1 MASLGSYKSTI
12 VRASIHP
19 VFGLLDRVAPALG
32 ARLVVRIWF
41 RIPRGMPLVEPTGTP
56 FEVRWRGRTVRGQV
70 WGEGAP
76 VYLVHGW
83 GGNGDQMRHFVEPLV
98 AAGHRVVAYD
108 GPSHGRSDPGQHG
121 PETSDAVE
129 LGQAL
134 DTVVAEFGPARAIV
148 AHSLGTLAVLLAL
161 RDGWFTT
168 ERVVLVAPVDGVPWF
183 TAYFRRLLGFGDRT
197 QRHAERLV
205 ETRTGYRPEELQ
217 TRLLAD
223 RPDLPEAL
231 VVQDLDDRSVGTGLA
246 RELVAGWP
254 GAAYLET
261 RGLGH
266 NRVLADPR
274 VVASVVGFVT
284 DERGAV
290 NAVDELA
297 S

>member
-1 MASLGSYKSTI
+1 MASSVLQKSTI
-12 VRASIHP
+12 VRA
-19 VFGLLDRVAPALG
+19 VTLRGFGLLDRVAPRLG
-32 ARLVVRIWF
+32 ARLVMRIWF

-56 FEVRWRGRTVRGQV
+56 FEVRWLGRTIRGQV
-70 WGEGAP
+70 WGDGAP

-108 GPSHGRSDPGQHG
+108 GPSHGRSDAGRHG

-134 DTVVAEFGPARAIV
+134 DAVVAEFGPAHAIV

-161 RDGWFTT
+161 RDGWFTA

-197 QRHAERLV
+197 QRHTDRLI
-205 ETRTGYRPEELQ
+205 EARTGYHPEELQ

-223 RPDLPEAL
+223 RPDLPRAL
-231 VVQDLDDRSVGTGLA
+231 VVQDLDDHSAGVGVARQLA
-246 RELVAGWP
+246 SGWP
-254 GAAYLET
+254 GATYLET

-266 NRVLADPR
+266 NRVLADPG
-274 VVASVVGFVT
+274 VVASVVRFVR
-284 DERGAV
+284 DEMDARE
-290 NAVDELA
+290 ELA